1 VESLAA
7 GERGVDGFV
16 IEAAV
21 PDRQKGNLVIYS
33 KHRPLGYERRGDSH
47 LPLTLKQLR
56 RVLANTQREFA
67 YDTLRLDAE
76 SLGEVA
82 GILVDFAEDLHNGT
96 GIWEAY
102 ERYNTEFF
110 GTALPLVAPDNG
122 GDGSTVLHPNRF
134 CHFLWMLY
142 PAFVDRLIFSPTH
155 QDLQRVAQVGSKF
168 LSDAFSAIPKES
180 GVKAFLSTSN
190 EYGWDVKKKLIWLG
204 SHSFMFRAFF
214 ARSIEN
220 ARGDSA
226 IGQID
231 DFVCQKCTPWSG
243 LGVTDILAGVLDISQ
258 DDRKDLRSW
267 YERHAAF
274 YKLVSVSN
282 ETLQAVN
289 VINDQPYRIRINM
302 QRHPFNREELIFGS
316 LTPWRGEWYWSGEQQ
331 FLGDA
336 SQIDIGDLKT
346 TMKRESSGIVCRY
359 SKEYEA
365 QIRERAAKLHSKMLA
380 FHGKDLVVYPDGL
393 SMAADWQRE
402 LSSDWKSRPKQEVK
416 KVIEKYGLVK
426 GRPEIKIPQNLL
438 EQKDGVG
445 VFLNPDEG
453 KEIMTHFTSLIAGLK
468 KNGEGLTKDEE
479 DVIHGFFNADS
490 VSPRF
495 VKRLLEE
502 FGDESVRVAFLLKGD
517 LPGYWL
523 DYLLRARKG
532 IYYRNRYPSLSVI

>member
-1 VESLAA
+1 M
-7 GERGVDGFV
+7 
-16 IEAAV
+16 
-21 PDRQKGNLVIYS
+21 IYS

-47 LPLTLKQLR
+47 LPPTLKQLR
-56 RVLANTQREFA
+56 RVLANAQREFA
-67 YDTLRLDAE
+67 YDTLRMDSE
-76 SLGEVA
+76 SLDEVA

-110 GTALPLVAPDNG
+110 GTALPLVATDYG
-122 GDGSTVLHPNRF
+122 GKSSADLHPNRF

-142 PAFVDRLIFSPTH
+142 PVFVDRLIFSPTH
-155 QDLQRVAQVGSKF
+155 QDLQRVSQASSKF

-180 GVKAFLSTSN
+180 GVKAFLSTLN

-214 ARSIEN
+214 ARSID
-220 ARGDSA
+220 ARGDSTIA
-226 IGQID
+226 KID

-243 LGVTDILAGVLDISQ
+243 LGVIDILAGVLDISQ
-258 DDRKDLRSW
+258 DDRKNLRSW

-302 QRHPFNREELIFGS
+302 QRHPFNRGEIIFGS

-336 SQIDIGDLKT
+336 SQLDVGDLT
-346 TMKRESSGIVCRY
+346 RTMKRKSSGIVCRY

-365 QIRERAAKLHSKMLA
+365 QVRERASELHGKMLA

-393 SMAADWQRE
+393 SMAADWQKE
-402 LSSDWKSRPKQEVK
+402 LRSDWDSRPKQEVK

-426 GRPEIKIPQNLL
+426 GRPEMQIPQDLL

-453 KEIMTHFTSLIAGLK
+453 KEIMTHFTSLIAGLQK
-468 KNGEGLTKDEE
+468 KGKGLTKDEE
-479 DVIHGFFNADS
+479 DVIRGFVNADS

-495 VKRLLEE
+495 VRRVLEE
-502 FGDESVRVAFLLKGD
+502 FGDESVRAAFLLKGD

-523 DYLLRARKG
+523 AYLLRTRKG
-532 IYYRNRYPSLSVI
+532 IYHRKRYPSFSVI